1 MLKKWIKEYIEVNKK
16 EVLIIIGLLLLGV
29 IIGVGI
35 YIFVSS
41 STKALAI
48 TSVKEVFE
56 ISKEST
62 YVKTNI
68 VANGV
73 KADILLILILGI
85 ASITLFGKWVMYMI
99 VLLKGISLSIYTI
112 LLFNIFGFLW
122 GSLVFILLVLLVNI
136 LYIPAL
142 IYLIVN
148 FLEIHFNIF
157 KTRITNLNVIEIYRI
172 LLAVFFSFVI
182 MFSSI
187 VIEQIAS
194 PIVLNI
200 YTKI

>member
-68 VANGV
+68 IANGV

>member
-85 ASITLFGKWVMYMI
+85 
-99 VLLKGISLSIYTI
+99 
-112 LLFNIFGFLW
+112 GFL
-122 GSLVFILLVLLVNI
+122 
-136 LYIPAL
+136 
-142 IYLIVN
+142 IYN
-148 FLEIHFNIF
+148 
-157 KTRITNLNVIEIYRI
+157 
-172 LLAVFFSFVI
+172 FVI
-182 MFSSI
+182 
-187 VIEQIAS
+187 
-194 PIVLNI
+194 
-200 YTKI
+200 K